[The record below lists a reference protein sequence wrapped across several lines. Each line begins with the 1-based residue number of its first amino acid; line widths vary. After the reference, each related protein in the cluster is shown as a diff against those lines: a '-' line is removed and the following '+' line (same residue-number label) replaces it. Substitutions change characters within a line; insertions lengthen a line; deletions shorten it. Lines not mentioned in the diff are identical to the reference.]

1 MKMTDELTF
10 KQPFLDNI
18 DAALN
23 DAVSITFDG
32 CHKIYIALDAKTHNG
47 FVGYGYDMIPV
58 EDKTDAIDLLLQW
71 WNVSC
76 GLRFINAVS
85 NDDTFHGLIEQF
97 EYDNEQE
104 NTDENS
110 N

>member
-1 MKMTDELTF
+1 MKTTDELTF

-32 CHKIYIALDAKTHNG
+32 CHKIYIALDTKSHDG
-47 FVGYGYDMIPV
+47 FVRYDYDMILV
-58 EDKTDAIDLLLQW
+58 DDKTDAMDLLLQW

-76 GLRFINAVS
+76 GLRFISAVA
-85 NDDTFHGLIEQF
+85 NDDTFHRLIPQS
-97 EYDNEQE
+97 EYDNQQE
-104 NTDENS
+104 NTDERM
-110 N
+110 